1 MPKLGYLLPTR
12 ERVMENHH
20 ETGSLLALAE
30 RAEALGFDSI
40 WVGDSVTARPRH
52 DPLTLLAAV
61 AARTK
66 KAELGTAVLLPALR
80 NPVLLAHQ
88 VATVDRISEGRL
100 ILGIGIAADM
110 PAIRREFEAM
120 GVPFEKRVGR
130 MNEAMRLC
138 KALWSGKPVT
148 WPRPGSE
155 GRWTMTDAVLGPT
168 PHRPGGPPIWFGGG
182 LPAGRERTG
191 RLYDGW
197 FPNLPTPEEFPAQI
211 AEVRTPGTALDMGMG
226 QGRNSIW
233 LARQGWKVTGFD
245 PAVQAMAVAQQN
257 AASLGLTLTTVEA
270 RDDTFD
276 WGDNKWD
283 LILLSYAGCDPA
295 NVPRI
300 EKALKP
306 GGVLGIEEHRLPVV
320 TGTTADSVFVAQ
332 TPEELEGALA
342 HINSRAMSL
351 LKRKRALRL
360 CRENL
365 AWSPTL
371 FQL

>member
-12 ERVMENHH
+12 ERVMESHH
-20 ETGSLLALAE
+20 ETGSLLTLAE
-30 RAEALGFDSI
+30 RAESLGFDSI

-138 KALWSGKPVT
+138 KALWTGKPVDWNGLWKVT
-148 WPRPGSE
+148 QG
-155 GRWTMTDAVLGPT
+155 TVGPT

-197 FPNLPTPEEFPAQI
+197 FPNLPTPEEYPEQI
-211 AEVRTPGTALDMGMG
+211 EEVRAAARAA
-226 QGRNSIW
+226 GRDGNAIEGAMYLTLAIDDDAARADARIDSY
-233 LARQGWKVTGFD
+233 LAHYYGVPAPAMRARQRCFAGPSTG
-245 PAVQAMAVAQQN
+245 
-257 AASLGLTLTTVEA
+257 AAA
-270 RDDTFD
+270 
-276 WGDNKWD
+276 WIK
-283 LILLSYAGCDPA
+283 SYADAGATHLMLRFAGDHERHLEVA
-295 NVPRI
+295 ARI
-300 EKALKP
+300 KRD
-306 GGVLGIEEHRLPVV
+306 LG
-320 TGTTADSVFVAQ
+320 
-332 TPEELEGALA
+332 
-342 HINSRAMSL
+342 
-351 LKRKRALRL
+351 
-360 CRENL
+360 
-365 AWSPTL
+365 W
-371 FQL
+371 